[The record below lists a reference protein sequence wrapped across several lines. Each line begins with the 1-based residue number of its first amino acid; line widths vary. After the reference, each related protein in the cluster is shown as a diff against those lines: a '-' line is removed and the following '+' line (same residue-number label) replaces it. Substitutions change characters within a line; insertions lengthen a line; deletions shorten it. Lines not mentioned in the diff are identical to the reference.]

1 MTMPDATPT
10 PDADAL
16 RKAAVRNY
24 EIVCLVALAVLALAL
39 LQSGHGAWSVLPL
52 TVGVLGVVARMG
64 LAPVLLLFALLFQ
77 LIEQWIFEAAPHA
90 MFQVADLLQCAAVLA
105 YVSGHYRLQGLT
117 QSMVPVD
124 PRDKEAVTQ
133 RSSRPVPPQEFT
145 ILLSS
150 LLVWAGLAQLA
161 WGCLPTEWHE
171 LGLPPRVWRII
182 LLMWAIGVALLLAGG
197 LINYLSRETMTKDE
211 AVLILQDVLWREYRG
226 EQRRANRWV
235 AWARLRYQRR
245 LARLPQRHRPKESL

>member
-1 MTMPDATPT
+1 MTDTAAL
-10 PDADAL
+10 PDADAV

-39 LQSGHGAWSVLPL
+39 LQSGHGAWSAMPL

-64 LAPVLLLFALLFQ
+64 LAPVLLLVALLFQ
-77 LIEQWIFEAAPHA
+77 LFEHWMSQPAPHA
-90 MFQVADLLQCAAVLA
+90 PFRVADLLQCAAVLA

-117 QSMVPVD
+117 GSMVPLD
-124 PRDKEAVTQ
+124 PRDKEAAKQ
-133 RSSRPVPPQEFT
+133 RSRRPVPPQEFT

-150 LLVWAGLAQLA
+150 LLVWAGLAQLV
-161 WGCLPTEWHE
+161 WLCLPDETWQY
-171 LGLPPRVWRII
+171 LRLPPTAWRII
-182 LLMWAIGVALLLAGG
+182 VLLWAVGLALLLASG

-211 AVLILQDVLWREYRG
+211 AALILQDVLWREYRG
-226 EQRRANRWV
+226 EQRSANRWV

-245 LARLPQRHRPKESL
+245 LARLPRSHRPKEPL